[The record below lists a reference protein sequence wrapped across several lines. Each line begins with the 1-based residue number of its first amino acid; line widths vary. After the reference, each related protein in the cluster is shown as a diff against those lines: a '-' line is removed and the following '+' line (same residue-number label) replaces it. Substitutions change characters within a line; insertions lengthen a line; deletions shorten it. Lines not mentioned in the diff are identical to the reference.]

1 MTDTPVV
8 TGILVLVFIGLVLLI
23 RMRKAVGTALS
34 SAAMGLAAMGAVP
47 QGVECIAVDT
57 AKQANYVTGCYPD
70 PDEKLQVCYGTT
82 DECVDAALTGRWRG
96 EWR

>member
-34 SAAMGLAAMGAVP
+34 SAAMGLAAMGAVNLT
-47 QGVECIAVDT
+47 GL
-57 AKQANYVTGCYPD
+57 VTGVVLPWNLFTLLVSIVLGA
-70 PDEKLQVCYGTT
+70 PGVVSMLVLQ
-82 DECVDAALTGRWRG
+82 LFW
-96 EWR
+96 